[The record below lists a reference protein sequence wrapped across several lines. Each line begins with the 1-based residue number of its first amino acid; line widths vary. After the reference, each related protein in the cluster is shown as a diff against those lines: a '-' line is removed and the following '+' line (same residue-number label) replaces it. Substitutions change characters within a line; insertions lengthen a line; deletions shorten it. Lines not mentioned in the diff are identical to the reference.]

1 MLATWPAHSRHDPKC
16 PCHPSN
22 PRFMRVNAP
31 LRQINERGAMMPLQA
46 EPVLTSPHAR
56 GLPEAWVEAASRR
69 LPRYTSYPTARSFRP
84 VDADALAEIDQ
95 AVRRDRPDQRL
106 SAYVHIP
113 FCRRLCW
120 YCGCHTSV
128 AHDYRRIAEFH
139 RVLLDEVDLWADR
152 LGERDGLAHL
162 HFGGGSPNALS
173 PDDFARL
180 VERIGTRLGL
190 RPGAEVAVELDPA
203 LLSTA
208 FAHAAGAAGVTR
220 ASLGV
225 QTFDPDV
232 QARIN
237 RIQDYD
243 RVAGAVGDLRA
254 SGIAAINLDLMYGLP
269 GQTPE
274 NVAAGTQQ
282 ALSLQPDRL
291 AVFGYAHVPW
301 MKKHQ
306 EMIRQDELAGVT
318 GRWDQATAIDEILVG
333 AGYVRIGLDH
343 YARPD
348 DALTRAA
355 VAGRLRRNFQGYT
368 DDVADALVPI
378 GPSSIGLLDDRFIQ
392 NAPAQN
398 HWRAAI
404 AEGRLPISR
413 QLCLS
418 ADDHLRAAVIERL
431 MCDLHVDVEAQC
443 RAHGVESDGL
453 DAALAVAAPLTALG
467 LCRIEGRNLSI
478 PETAR
483 HLMRVVAACFDA
495 DLPDPARASA
505 AV

>member
-1 MLATWPAHSRHDPKC
+1 MTPQPAELDLRP
-16 PCHPSN
+16 PPS
-22 PRFMRVNAP
+22 
-31 LRQINERGAMMPLQA
+31 
-46 EPVLTSPHAR
+46 R
-56 GLPEAWVEAASRR
+56 GLPEAWAEAAGRR

-84 VDADALAEIDQ
+84 VDADALAEINQ

-128 AHDYRRIAEFH
+128 VHDYRRIAEFH
-139 RVLLDEVDLWADR
+139 QVLLDEVDLWADQ
-152 LGERDGLAHL
+152 LGARDGLVHL
-162 HFGGGSPNALS
+162 HFGGGSPNALN
-173 PDDFARL
+173 PADFARL

-203 LLSTA
+203 LLSTE
-208 FAHAAGAAGVTR
+208 FAQAAGAAGVTR

-237 RIQDYD
+237 RIQDYG

-254 SGIAAINLDLMYGLP
+254 AGIAAINLDLMYGLP

-274 NVAAGTQQ
+274 NVAATARQ
-282 ALSLQPDRL
+282 ALSLNPDRL

-306 EMIRQDELAGVT
+306 EMIREDELAGVT
-318 GRWDQATAIDEILVG
+318 GRWDQAAAMDEILVG

-378 GPSSIGLLDDRFIQ
+378 GPSSIGFLDDRFIQ

-398 HWRAAI
+398 HWRQAI
-404 AEGRLPISR
+404 AEGRLPVSR
-413 QLCLS
+413 QLGLS
-418 ADDHLRAAVIERL
+418 PDDHLRATVIERL
-431 MCDLHVDVEAQC
+431 MCDLRVDVEALC
-443 RAHGVESDGL
+443 RAHGVGADGL
-453 DAALAVAAPLTALG
+453 DAALAAAAPLAALG
-467 LCRIEGRNLSI
+467 LCRIDGRSVSI
-478 PETAR
+478 PEPAR